1 MHRKLFF
8 FIFLVSAICLSV
20 AALDS
25 GLFIETPFPG
35 VKVYI
40 DGNYRGDTSEG
51 IAGRYY
57 LRVELAPGKYRVRTE
72 YRDDERIYDPVEST
86 VEVPSDKFNVYKV
99 TFQSTRIRSE
109 SANETSNV
117 QTTAAGIIK
126 VRSTPPGAYI
136 TVNGVRIRDNL
147 TDADLYDVPVGN
159 KTVKVSF
166 ASLDPLS
173 ISFFLSEDEEV
184 VVNADFEKQKIT
196 VDKEYDI
203 NISTNPKD
211 AAVRIDGKDYGRTPL
226 RVRLLHGT
234 HEISISRKG
243 FATISKNITVTRN
256 DSLKFDLGLK
266 NITLH
271 VSPDK
276 TANESVK
283 VLRKDGRG
291 MFHNVELDAG
301 KGLIP
306 YNTAELIFIN
316 SKTNEAL
323 RLPFDPDQINKEIM
337 VTPRF
342 PVIRKD
348 DFSIE
353 DIPGYKSPPPE
364 PDYKKTYRYE
374 SRNAVGKKLLG
385 ALGIGALGTLG
396 GLLFDAALGT
406 GTEFTI
412 GGAVLGGIIGF
423 ASTNPDRER
432 VRIPEN
438 VSYNAKLREEW
449 QDKNR
454 RVQAAN
460 EKVYEEFLENIN
472 DSRPSLTVIYDEHKK
487 IQVPR
492 PSEGWGDYRS
502 PVKSIEATVTDRTN
516 LKFTDTDVSAFI
528 TFFVKMKNDFVFD
541 PDKIE
546 KIQVESPADDLWTIK
561 GNQLEKDWNAK
572 EKTFKLF
579 NMYSTDSPHT
589 IITGIWKLSIT
600 DTGKTTSFYQTI
612 LPYGETGAARKTL
625 YSAEGKGD
633 GYPISQTVRNASC
646 RLNGEKAE
654 VKFTVTQSENSKA
667 MVYFYGEDGSDY
679 KYLGNYGY
687 LDLSKENSSIKKFD
701 IPLNKAH
708 VTSQERKI
716 LSHVLIMLEREH
728 PSSKTSY
735 VYYSRWIPIR

>member
-516 LKFTDTDVSAFI
+516 LKFTDTNVSAFI

>member
-342 PVIRKD
+342 PVIHKD